1 MDKCINYIVYVIYV
15 HIQILYSI
23 YIYIR
28 INIYLFTDV
37 QCLLVA
43 SFLVLWNEWVN
54 HCVNTF
60 ALGVQDV
67 VISLPWST
75 EGEAQLFLS

>member
-1 MDKCINYIVYVIYV
+1 MYK
-15 HIQILYSI
+15 LYSI
-23 YIYIR
+23 CYICSYTNIIQYIYIR
-28 INIYLFTDV
+28 INIYLFKDV

-67 VISLPWST
+67 VISLSWST

>member
-1 MDKCINYIVYVIYV
+1 MYK
-15 HIQILYSI
+15 LYSI
-23 YIYIR
+23 CYICSYTIIIQYIYIR